1 MDHIAFHVMTRAG
14 RPSAC
19 IIPMAGDSF
28 DRRYVAGSML
38 VGSMLVGFMLA
49 RFMWIG
55 SMLTGSC

>member
-38 VGSMLVGFMLA
+38 VGFMLA